1 MREESC
7 AGVCRRVA
15 GGSAGIPATRL
26 QLLEVRLQLLE
37 VTAELLEVIFRSQ
50 GAVAEELEVLLQ
62 RLSSTLEQLE
72 VTSRGITRR

>member
-1 MREESC
+1 
-7 AGVCRRVA
+7 
-15 GGSAGIPATRL
+15 
-26 QLLEVRLQLLE
+26 VRLQLLE